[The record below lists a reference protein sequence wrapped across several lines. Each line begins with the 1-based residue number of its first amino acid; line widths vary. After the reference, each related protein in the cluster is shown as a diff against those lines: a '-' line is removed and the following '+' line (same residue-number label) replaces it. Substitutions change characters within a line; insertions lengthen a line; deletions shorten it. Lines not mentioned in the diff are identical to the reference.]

1 LGRFKKTWFSDK
13 RNITIFAPFK
23 TNLAMK
29 YKRILLKLSGEAL
42 MGDRQYGIDPKKL
55 SDYADEIKKVH
66 DKGVEIAIVIGGG
79 NIFRGVSGASNG
91 MDRVQGDYMGM
102 LATIINGMAL
112 QGALEEKG
120 MFSRLQT
127 ALKVEAIAEPYI
139 KRRAVRHLEKGRIV
153 IFGAGTGNPYFT
165 TDTAAVLRGIEIGAD
180 VILKGTR
187 VDGVYT
193 ADPEKDPTAIKFD
206 QISFEEVLNKGLN
219 VMDTTAFTLSQEN
232 KLPIVVFDMNKDNNL
247 LDVCEGK
254 NVGTVVTM

>member
-1 LGRFKKTWFSDK
+1 
-13 RNITIFAPFK
+13 
-23 TNLAMK
+23 MK